1 MERVNVVS
9 TNIRSI
15 GYDAST
21 MILEVEF
28 NNGTVYQYYDVP
40 EDLYEGIMTAESHGK
55 FLASYIKKGGYH
67 YAQV

>member
-9 TNIRSI
+9 SNIRSI
-15 GYDAST
+15 GYDASARV
-21 MILEVEF
+21 LEVEF

-40 EDLYEGIMTAESHGK
+40 EELYDGLMAAESHGK
-55 FLASYIKKGGYH
+55 FFASYIKKGGYR

>member
-55 FLASYIKKGGYH
+55 FLASYIKKGGYR